1 MLRSPRT
8 TSTRLPGGI
17 SNFRNPS
24 ITTCAGNDADR
35 DSTATSDRGLTT
47 NGFVNNACALF
58 GTTKIASNS
67 GHNTGPPAENAY
79 AVEPVG
85 VEIITPSHP
94 NELTGRPSTSK
105 IASNTP
111 ERF

>member
-1 MLRSPRT
+1 MDQIRSLSQMIEEARK
-8 TSTRLPGGI
+8 L
-17 SNFRNPS
+17 
-24 ITTCAGNDADR
+24 CA
-35 DSTATSDRGLTT
+35 T

-111 ERF
+111 DRF